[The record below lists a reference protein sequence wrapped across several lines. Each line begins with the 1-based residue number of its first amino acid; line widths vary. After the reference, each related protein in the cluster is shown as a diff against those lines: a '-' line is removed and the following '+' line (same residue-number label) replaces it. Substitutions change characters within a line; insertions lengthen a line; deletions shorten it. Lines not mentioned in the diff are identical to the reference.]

1 MSAGRGRRAA
11 IAPHAIVA
19 NQAALRAFVG
29 SFRGAFPRLFLIL
42 ALACAACFSSPA
54 RAQTDLSEAAYFE
67 QALASCGADQAC
79 QAQVRKLQT
88 RAADKRRQEADDHA
102 LKTSNPGSYYLLL
115 LRRFLLFA
123 LFVGVAAGG
132 YVLVMHLLFK
142 KKK

>member
-1 MSAGRGRRAA
+1 MGASSDSF
-11 IAPHAIVA
+11 
-19 NQAALRAFVG
+19 LR
-29 SFRGAFPRLFLIL
+29 LILIL

-54 RAQTDLSEAAYFE
+54 RAQADLSEAAYFE
-67 QALASCGADQAC
+67 QALISCGTDQAC
-79 QAQVRKLQT
+79 QAQVRKLQA
-88 RAADKRRQEADDHA
+88 RAADKHRQESADQA
-102 LKTSNPGSYYLLL
+102 LKTSDPGAYYLLL